1 MFSSCKTW
9 SINFLIYLMFN
20 IIFVVQVI
28 DHMFITTD
36 LLLHDYRDLGKFTS
50 TMNLVEKIT
59 ETCSSSNM
67 PELENLQKTDSEPVW
82 RIIYTTKFLIA
93 SQDLI
98 YLAR

>member
-1 MFSSCKTW
+1 
-9 SINFLIYLMFN
+9 MFN

-50 TMNLVEKIT
+50 TMNLVEKIP
-59 ETCSSSNM
+59 ETCSSLNM

-82 RIIYTTKFLIA
+82 RHYLYYQVLNCFTGF
-93 SQDLI
+93 DLFS
-98 YLAR
+98 